1 MTISGF
7 LLYMSLII
15 LENCPRR
22 RIHKILDHKWNSMI
36 LYLLSQNPLRT
47 GELQRCMPGISK
59 KMLIQSLKELESYG
73 LINRKVYEV
82 IPPHVS
88 YSLTDIGK
96 KVVEPLFMLYEWA
109 DQNEEILD
117 TIEKNMQKTK

>member
-1 MTISGF
+1 MSEF
-7 LLYMSLII
+7 LLYMSLIL

-36 LYLLSQNPLRT
+36 LYLLSQSSLRT

-59 KMLIQSLKELESYG
+59 KMLIQSLKELEGYG

-109 DQNEEILD
+109 DQNEDVLD
-117 TIEKNMQKTK
+117 TIESNMQKTK

>member
-1 MTISGF
+1 
-7 LLYMSLII
+7 MSLIL

-22 RIHKILDHKWNSMI
+22 RIHKILEHKWNSMI
-36 LYLLSQNPLRT
+36 LYVLSHNSLRT

-59 KMLIQSLKELESYG
+59 KMLIQSLKELERYG
-73 LINRKVYEV
+73 LIDRKVYEV

-88 YSLTDIGK
+88 YSLTEIGK

-109 DQNEEILD
+109 DKNEDILD
-117 TIEKNMQKTK
+117 IIEQNMEKAN

>member
-1 MTISGF
+1 
-7 LLYMSLII
+7 MSLIL

-36 LYLLSQNPLRT
+36 LYLLSQSSLRT

-73 LINRKVYEV
+73 VIFNEMEV
-82 IPPHVS
+82 P
-88 YSLTDIGK
+88 YLGYN
-96 KVVEPLFMLYEWA
+96 PL
-109 DQNEEILD
+109 NV
-117 TIEKNMQKTK
+117 KN

>member
-1 MTISGF
+1 M
-7 LLYMSLII
+7 LLIL